1 MSTKLVLG
9 LGGTVDYE
17 IDWDSGVIE
26 ALIAEYAIRASELD
40 QRVAVET
47 ERDLL
52 VALLAFVR
60 DGSGGER
67 FVASSALVETFAA
80 RFRTRITLGGTC
92 VRAAIGMR
100 VLGITCTLHLV
111 SIDDNVRRL
120 LPEGCEYI
128 SSAQRDTTDPHL
140 IVQFAQ
146 GARVDSGDIHLVA
159 PHPNRVIFTNDP
171 PNRELVLS
179 AQLEDTLRD
188 ADVFM
193 VSGFNVIQDAQT
205 LETRLRELLSA
216 MRRLPEHAVVFYED
230 AGYHV
235 PELSALV
242 RRELVGRV
250 DVHSMNEEEMQAY
263 LGRQVD
269 LLDAERLRTD
279 LEELHELIP
288 AAVLVVHSKHWS
300 LALGERA
307 GDFGDALRGGVVMAS
322 TRYLHGDGFTE
333 QDYRDVERLPNST
346 RGAEVASRLESML
359 GARVRVIAALDLDT
373 GSPTTI
379 GLGDTFVGGF
389 IAALSR

>member
-26 ALIAEYAIRASELD
+26 ELIAEYAIRASELD
-40 QRVAVET
+40 QGIPIET

-60 DGSGGER
+60 DGAGGER
-67 FVASSALVETFAA
+67 FVASSALIETFAA
-80 RFRTRITLGGTC
+80 RFSKRITLGGTC

-111 SIDDNVRRL
+111 SIDDHVRRL
-120 LPEGCEYI
+120 LPEGCDYI

-146 GARVDSGDIHLVA
+146 GARVDSGDIHLAA

-179 AQLEDTLRD
+179 PQLGATLRD

-205 LETRLRELLSA
+205 LATRLQQLVAAMGEL
-216 MRRLPEHAVVFYED
+216 PPHAVVFYED

-235 PELSALV
+235 PELSTMVRERLV
-242 RRELVGRV
+242 ERI
-250 DVHSMNEEEMQAY
+250 DVYSMNEEEMQSY
-263 LGRQVD
+263 LGREVD
-269 LLDAERLRTD
+269 LLDAGELRAA
-279 LEELHELIP
+279 LGELHAMIP
-288 AAVLVVHSKHWS
+288 AAALVVHGKYW
-300 LALGERA
+300 AVAIGERA
-307 GDFGDALRGGVVMAS
+307 EEFRAALRGGIVMAS

-333 QDYRDVERLPNST
+333 QDYRAVEALANHE
-346 RGAEVASRLESML
+346 RGAEVASRLESSL
-359 GARVRVIAALDLDT
+359 GGGVCAVAALVLETD
-373 GSPTTI
+373 SPTTI